1 MENFD
6 AKQAIE
12 QLSFVVGQALA
23 RLTDGNPEKQDAL
36 DYLLIHHEANAKNPS
51 ASLVVD
57 RIRKGA
63 EPMFVAMR
71 EARTGHKP
79 HQEF

>member
-1 MENFD
+1 MEHFD
-6 AKQAIE
+6 AQKAIE

-23 RLTDGNPEKQDAL
+23 RLTDGSPEKQAAL
-36 DYLLIHHEANAKNPS
+36 DYLLIHHEANAKSPS

-71 EARTGHKP
+71 EARMGHRP
-79 HQEF
+79 PPEY